1 MITVAKPEPLWR
13 NLMARG
19 KEKPYL
25 NPWLFNG
32 KPFDTVPE
40 GAFGFVYLI
49 TEIETGKRYLG
60 KKVFWFKRKQAGKRA
75 KVVKESDWKH
85 YWSSCVA
92 LKDLVKEKGVD
103 AFKREILAVCTTE
116 RDMNYLEVKYQFGF
130 NILEQPEGWFNE
142 NINGNWYPK
151 NYVGLAERTSFS
163 IS

>member
-1 MITVAKPEPLWR
+1 M
-13 NLMARG
+13 
-19 KEKPYL
+19 
-25 NPWLFNG
+25 
-32 KPFDTVPE
+32 
-40 GAFGFVYLI
+40 
-49 TEIETGKRYLG
+49 
-60 KKVFWFKRKQAGKRA
+60 
-75 KVVKESDWKH
+75 
-85 YWSSCVA
+85 
-92 LKDLVKEKGVD
+92 D